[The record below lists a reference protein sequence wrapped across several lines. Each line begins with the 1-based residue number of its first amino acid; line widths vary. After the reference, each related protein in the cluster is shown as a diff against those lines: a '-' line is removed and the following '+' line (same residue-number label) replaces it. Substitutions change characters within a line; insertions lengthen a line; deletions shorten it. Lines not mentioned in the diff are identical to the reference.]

1 MVENK
6 SLNNTSQYWEDIERW
21 AFTVIAVSLLVG
33 CFWISAQDGVFSQ
46 EWGKE
51 PFLYL
56 LATLQHFVHYIFT
69 GLHYLLTGAVDAPGH
84 TVAAVMLTLGIFT
97 AYVVADL
104 WDPANHQQNKA

>member
-6 SLNNTSQYWEDIERW
+6 SLNNTSQYWKDTTRW
-21 AFTVIAVSLLVG
+21 AFTVIAVSLLAG

-56 LATLQHFVHYIFT
+56 LATLRHFTHYIST
-69 GLHYLLTGAVDAPGH
+69 GLHYLLTDAVDAPGH
-84 TVAAVMLTLGIFT
+84 TVAAVMFTLGIFT
-97 AYVVADL
+97 AYMAANL
-104 WDPANHQQNKA
+104 WDPANRQQKG